1 MTQPTHLMQST
12 QPTQA
17 GLRITPIDELDRDV
31 IVEAIAR
38 LERELFG
45 RGAWSENMVREEL
58 AAPARTY
65 YVCVD
70 DNGSRSSLTKGP
82 STQPTGGETTAQAFE
97 NAPAIVGYAGFWYDG
112 DDAELMTIG
121 VAVSHQRRGIAAR
134 LLATLVDEAEKQG
147 AARMLL
153 EVRVDNDPAL
163 ALYRRFGFT
172 RMGLRKRYYQPG
184 NIDAYTMALDLK
196 PRVVGFQTGATDARP
211 EQHEHN
217 EQNDKQKEDDR

>member
-1 MTQPTHLMQST
+1 MTQPTHPMQST

-70 DNGSRSSLTKGP
+70 DSGRPSLTSGL
-82 STQPTGGETTAQAFE
+82 STQNTPD
-97 NAPAIVGYAGFWYDG
+97 IVGYAGFWYDG

-134 LLATLVDEAEKQG
+134 LLATLVDEAKKQG

-196 PRVVGFQTGATDARP
+196 PRVVGFQTGATDAMNATDARP